1 MVAENPR
8 VPLGDFAIA
17 VDAVGWVEEG
27 AGVGVEIE
35 GIGSCLVPLRQT
47 VRCLSIQN
55 YPRFCFLN
63 SKWFTNIRKRK
74 FCIEKFIPLRICDV
88 LEQFG

>member
-8 VPLGDFAIA
+8 VPLGDFAVA
-17 VDAVGWVEEG
+17 VDAVGCVEEG
-27 AGVGVEIE
+27 AGAGIEIE
-35 GIGSCLVPLRQT
+35 GIGS
-47 VRCLSIQN
+47 
-55 YPRFCFLN
+55 CFLN

-74 FCIEKFIPLRICDV
+74 FCIEKFIPLRKCDV